1 VDISSKSKRAKCT
14 KKTRM
19 SEKIFYRQERA
30 LSSHFPRLHG
40 VHGAIFSDFSA
51 NGKKSFKQLF
61 DCPFCVTGLMILSC
75 NVHVRRRGF
84 PLQRKSQAA

>member
-1 VDISSKSKRAKCT
+1 
-14 KKTRM
+14 M

-40 VHGAIFSDFSA
+40 VHGAILSDFSA

-61 DCPFCVTGLMILSC
+61 D
-75 NVHVRRRGF
+75 
-84 PLQRKSQAA
+84 

>member
-1 VDISSKSKRAKCT
+1 LKVDISSNSKRAKCT

-30 LSSHFPRLHG
+30 LSSYFPRLHG
-40 VHGAIFSDFSA
+40 VHGAIFFSA

-61 DCPFCVTGLMILSC
+61 D
-75 NVHVRRRGF
+75 
-84 PLQRKSQAA
+84 